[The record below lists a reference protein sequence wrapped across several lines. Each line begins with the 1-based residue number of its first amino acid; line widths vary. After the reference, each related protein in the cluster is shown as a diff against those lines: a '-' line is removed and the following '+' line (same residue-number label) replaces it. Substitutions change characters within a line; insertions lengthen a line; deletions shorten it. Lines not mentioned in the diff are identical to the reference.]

1 MGEVGILLHY
11 SWAIKFLVKSLAIRP
26 CDAAVVVVVVV
37 AGPPSLQGQQRY
49 WNCYV
54 VLPLLGLGSRHVVP
68 RMTTLTQQT
77 PMMIPTYSACEESRV
92 AAAAAAAVGPAV
104 VANRHDSAHCTA
116 SHVVIVDDVSSFAH
130 DVTARHVTMMKSR
143 HHCWMSQHQSC
154 CHRHYRCQSHP
165 PWLDLP
171 KLYLMNPPK

>member
-1 MGEVGILLHY
+1 MGEAGILLHY

-26 CDAAVVVVVVV
+26 CDAAVVVVVA
-37 AGPPSLQGQQRY
+37 AGPPSLQGQQRH

-77 PMMIPTYSACEESRV
+77 PMMIPTYSACEVSRV
-92 AAAAAAAVGPAV
+92 AAAAAAGPAV

-130 DVTARHVTMMKSR
+130 DVIARHVTMMKSR

-154 CHRHYRCQSHP
+154 CHRRYRCQSHP
-165 PWLDLP
+165 PWDFLDSPQVLTSI
-171 KLYLMNPPK
+171 NPPK